1 MTNTASTSNAQV
13 KQAEQIQWI
22 EQVQVRRS
30 SVEDS
35 ALTSTASTS
44 NVLVELAEQV
54 QWTEQ
59 AQVKKSLFQKIHH
72 QFKQL
77 NISKKTPK

>member
-1 MTNTASTSNAQV
+1 MTNTASTSNVQV

-22 EQVQVRRS
+22 EQVQVKRS
-30 SVEDS
+30 SIEHS
-35 ALTSTASTS
+35 TLTGTASTS
-44 NVLVELAEQV
+44 NVLVEQAEQV

-59 AQVKKSLFQKIHH
+59 AQVKKSLLQKIHD

-77 NISKKTPK
+77 NISKKTQK